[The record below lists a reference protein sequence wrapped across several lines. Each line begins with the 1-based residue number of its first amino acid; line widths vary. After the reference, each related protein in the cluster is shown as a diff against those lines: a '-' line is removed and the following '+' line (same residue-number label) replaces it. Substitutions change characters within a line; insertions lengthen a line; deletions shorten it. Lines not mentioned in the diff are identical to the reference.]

1 MNRRRLRGFTL
12 LEILVVLAI
21 AAVST
26 SMALPTLR
34 SRLLQ
39 GQVDRYTKFTEAG
52 LIGLRTRLREQ
63 RLSHCLCFV
72 PNIWAAPS
80 AMGLE
85 RQQSD
90 GTRSQPLQA
99 CRNEDPSPTL
109 RVMNLEGSDSSLQVD
124 VRANTGKFCISPPGT
139 SAAAAKLT
147 LQIRSRQHASNQQLR
162 VRCVE
167 INGNG
172 YLKRGNWSETSNE
185 CTQ

>member
-1 MNRRRLRGFTL
+1 MNRRRLKGFTL
-12 LEILVVLAI
+12 LEILVVLAL

-26 SMALPTLR
+26 SIALPTFR

-39 GQVDRYTKFTEAG
+39 GPVDRYTTFTEAG

-72 PNIWAAPS
+72 PNTWAAPS

-85 RQQSD
+85 RQQPD
-90 GTRSQPLQA
+90 GTRSQPLQP

-109 RVMNLEGSDSSLQVD
+109 RVMNLEGSESSHQVD
-124 VRANTGKFCISPPGT
+124 VRANTDKFCFSPPGT

-147 LQIRSRQHASNQQLR
+147 LQIRAKQHASNQHLR

-167 INGNG
+167 ITGNG
-172 YLKRGNWSETSNE
+172 YLKRGNWVKTSNL
-185 CTQ
+185 CAQ